1 MRFGTAL
8 WAPDLGQDPTAI
20 REYTQEL
27 ESAGFDY
34 LISMGHL
41 LSAAPD
47 RFPDRGPDPAL
58 WSGPFYEH
66 FALFAYLAAVTQR
79 IEFRTAILILP
90 LFETAAVAKQ
100 AAQLS
105 LLSGGRFQLG
115 VAISWN
121 ALEYQATGQ
130 DFHTRGRRM
139 EEQIRVLRRLW
150 SEPYVTFQGRWHNL
164 DGIGLGDL
172 PAQPIPI
179 WIGCGA
185 QDKLLRRLAKHADGW
200 LCNVDP
206 HEPMARLRTYLAE
219 EGRDPA
225 TFGLQGQ
232 IVVGPDGP
240 GAWVAAAQ
248 HLRDAGTTD
257 LVLAVPQDLSRTDTL
272 HHLVQARALLA
283 EAL

>member
-8 WAPDLGQDPTAI
+8 WAPDLGPDPTVI

-41 LSAAPD
+41 LSVAPD

-66 FALFAYLAAVTQR
+66 FGLFAYLAAVTQR
-79 IEFRTAILILP
+79 IEFRTSILILP
-90 LFETAAVAKQ
+90 LFETAVVAKQ

-115 VAISWN
+115 VAVSWN
-121 ALEYQATGQ
+121 PLEYQAVQ
-130 DFHTRGRRM
+130 QEFHTRGRRL
-139 EEQIRVLRRLW
+139 EEQIQVLRRLW
-150 SEPYVTFQGRWHNL
+150 SEPTVTFQGRWHNL
-164 DGIGLGDL
+164 DDIGLGTL

-185 QDKLLRRLAKHADGW
+185 QNKLLRRLAKYADGW

-206 HEPMARLRTYLAE
+206 YEPMTRLRTYLAE

-225 TFGLQGQ
+225 AFALQSR
-232 IVVGPDGP
+232 IVLGPDGP
-240 GAWVAAAQ
+240 GRVGRCGAA
-248 HLRDAGTTD
+248 
-257 LVLAVPQDLSRTDTL
+257 PQ
-272 HHLVQARALLA
+272 
-283 EAL
+283 